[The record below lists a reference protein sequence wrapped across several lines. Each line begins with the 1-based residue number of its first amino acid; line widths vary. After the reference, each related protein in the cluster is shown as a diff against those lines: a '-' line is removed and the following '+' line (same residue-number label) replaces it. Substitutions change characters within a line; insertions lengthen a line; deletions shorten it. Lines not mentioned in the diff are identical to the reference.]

1 MNRGFGV
8 SALVNPD
15 IIASLANA
23 AEAAGYQ
30 TFWVND
36 VPDGNGLERLARAQ
50 RVTSRIRLGVG
61 VLPVDRW
68 RAETIAGEIARLDLD
83 PDRLLVGI
91 GAGGLH
97 KGSLDATATV
107 SSDLILRVRA
117 KVLIGALGPK
127 MCRLAGSGAHGVILN
142 WLTPAAAEEL
152 ALQTKQGAAAVGR
165 PMPEIVV
172 YVRTSADPAAQ
183 SRLERE
189 ASSYEGYPS
198 YARHFERMGVRAIE
212 TTVSGSSAEI
222 DSRYIAFE
230 SSTDEV
236 VARAIA
242 ASETLDD
249 YMTVLRAASPATGA

>member
-15 IIASLANA
+15 IIAPLANA

-50 RVTSRIRLGVG
+50 QVTSRVRLGVG

-68 RAETIAGEIARLDLD
+68 SADTIAGEIARLDLD
-83 PDRLLVGI
+83 PDRLVVGI
-91 GAGGLH
+91 GAGAMH
-97 KGSLDATATV
+97 KGSLDATAAV
-107 SSDLILRVRA
+107 ASELISHVRA

-152 ALQTKQGAAAVGR
+152 ALQTKEGAAAVGR
-165 PMPEIVV
+165 PMPEIIA
-172 YVRTSADPAAQ
+172 YVRTAADPAAQ

-198 YARHFERMGVRAIE
+198 YARHFASLGVRAIE
-212 TTVSGSSAEI
+212 TTVSGSSADI
-222 DSRYIAFE
+222 DRRFRAYA

-242 ASETLDD
+242 ASDTLDD